1 MILVVV
7 VLKNEKLS
15 PKPQP
20 WFTPTISSHQ
30 LLLGILF
37 FPNIKIDPRQ
47 WVAFSF
53 GLEF

>member
-30 LLLGILF
+30 ILLGILLF
-37 FPNIKIDPRQ
+37 SNIKIDPGK